1 MTRFDVQ
8 FEVSFK
14 LPLGVIR
21 QTEVASFLLSVSSCI
36 HHSNKCYSIT
46 TAAIPLELPRE
57 LQTVIAARS
66 ASLLHSVSILCRV
79 NGTRISLTTQ
89 NIVQKQ
95 IRHCLHKSTW
105 DEKRCGNRGS
115 SSAVDISFGTSVCYG
130 CLDWKWEGEG
140 MGGQQNISW
149 QTQLC
154 RSCPGSIISSLSHT
168 QNCIWSGFVS
178 TLLIISH
185 QNRKVIHLAVSIL
198 LQLECCFTSLS
209 TALLWRT
216 YFNVGLVNSKL

>member
-1 MTRFDVQ
+1 MTRFDVH

-21 QTEVASFLLSVSSCI
+21 QTKVASFLLSISSCI

-57 LQTVIAARS
+57 LQTAIAARS

-130 CLDWKWEGEG
+130 CLDWKWEGEV
-140 MGGQQNISW
+140 MGDSKIFHDRHSYAAPAQEASSHLYHTHRIASEVD
-149 QTQLC
+149 
-154 RSCPGSIISSLSHT
+154 SCPLYSL
-168 QNCIWSGFVS
+168 
-178 TLLIISH
+178 
-185 QNRKVIHLAVSIL
+185 
-198 LQLECCFTSLS
+198 
-209 TALLWRT
+209 
-216 YFNVGLVNSKL
+216 

>member
-1 MTRFDVQ
+1 MTRFDVR

-57 LQTVIAARS
+57 LQTAIAARS

-140 MGGQQNISW
+140 MGDSKIFHDRHSYAAPAQEASSHLYHTHRIASEVD
-149 QTQLC
+149 
-154 RSCPGSIISSLSHT
+154 SCPLYSL
-168 QNCIWSGFVS
+168 
-178 TLLIISH
+178 
-185 QNRKVIHLAVSIL
+185 
-198 LQLECCFTSLS
+198 
-209 TALLWRT
+209 
-216 YFNVGLVNSKL
+216 